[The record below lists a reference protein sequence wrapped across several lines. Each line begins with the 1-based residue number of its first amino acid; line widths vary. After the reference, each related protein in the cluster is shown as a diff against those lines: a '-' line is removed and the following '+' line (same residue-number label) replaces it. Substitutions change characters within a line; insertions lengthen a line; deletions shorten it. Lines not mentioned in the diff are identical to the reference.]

1 MPVTEIWARA
11 IWIFLDSWIH
21 STQRLMPP
29 RTAISRVALETRT
42 STKAMAARYL
52 TALCP
57 YSLFHSIRVW
67 GEGRVNDCVLHTRK
81 VAVVEPTP
89 ATGIITRA
97 IRIQTARPFFGRDC
111 LLSCPVKCDVD
122 RDITTSH
129 TLLYHQDYGFG
140 EELFRTLLHPVTVCL
155 KLIRPTRRAGL
166 ATVIA
171 ADCNGRNAASID
183 GGDRVAIGLEIGS
196 V

>member
-11 IWIFLDSWIH
+11 IWIFLDSLDTRY
-21 STQRLMPP
+21 SALDAP
-29 RTAISRVALETRT
+29 RTAITRVALETRT

-129 TLLYHQDYGFG
+129 TLLYHQVLQSQDS
-140 EELFRTLLHPVTVCL
+140 LFYFFLQNC
-155 KLIRPTRRAGL
+155 
-166 ATVIA
+166 
-171 ADCNGRNAASID
+171 
-183 GGDRVAIGLEIGS
+183 EIH
-196 V
+196 